1 MRKVAAT
8 AAARATAEEYS
19 AKVHK
24 KKAELDTLQER
35 WSVEK
40 IQNIVGSCDVRFH
53 HRFSRLFG
61 RWADLMSEVIVEEL
75 EVGFIC
81 QG

>member
-1 MRKVAAT
+1 MRLLGSLVAFLPC
-8 AAARATAEEYS
+8 AAHGDLE
-19 AKVHK
+19 H
-24 KKAELDTLQER
+24 
-35 WSVEK
+35 
-40 IQNIVGSCDVRFH
+40 GSCDVRFH